1 MNNWFKKNGIH
12 IAVILFFI
20 AICFVYLTPAFQG
33 KVLVQHDVSQ
43 AEAMQKEIMAF
54 KEKDGKAPLWTNAMF
69 GGMPAYQIWTN
80 YPKNVT
86 TYIVSG
92 YKALFP
98 NPVDLVLLYL
108 LGSYFLFNVLLSRIK
123 DLSRFAIIALSV
135 SGAIAFAFS
144 SYNFIIIEAGHNNKA
159 FAIGLFAPILAGI
172 LLAFR
177 GNFWLGSGVTALF
190 LSLGIR
196 ANHIQM
202 IYYLFI
208 ALLLLVI
215 IELYNAYKNK
225 TLPVFFKSIGFLTV
239 AVLISVAVN
248 ASMLWTTYEYGQL
261 SIRGKSNLKTEAKEA
276 SNGLDKEY
284 AYQWSQGVGEC
295 ITFLIPN
302 AYGGAS
308 TPSLTGDSH
317 VAKSLTSRGID
328 SNQATG
334 FAQQMP
340 TYWGPKPFTSGPWYF
355 GAIVFFLFIYGL
367 FVVKSKL
374 KWWLL
379 SATIL
384 SLFLSFG
391 KNFDLISN
399 LFFDYFPLYNKFRAV
414 ESILVIAS
422 LCIPILAIMAVA
434 ETLKTKADKQWL
446 LSKLK
451 LSGYIVGGLL
461 IALWLI
467 PSLLFDFK
475 AGNHQDFIAQ
485 LTQVTGDGSFAN
497 SIAQALIQDRIAMF
511 KADALR
517 SLGFVIF
524 AFAMLWLMISK
535 KLNINAILV
544 LLGVFVLADLWTV
557 DKRYLNDEKFVNKSI
572 ISQQW
577 KAREVDD
584 FILRDKD
591 PNFRVLDL
599 SIPTFSSANA
609 TFFHKTVGGYHA
621 AKLQR
626 FQEVI
631 EKQFSGSI
639 NQDVLDM
646 LNTKYF
652 ITTGGEDGQNVS
664 MKINQTACGHAWFV
678 DNIQF
683 VKDNDEEMI
692 GISSFDPKKE
702 AIVNEEFKDRLDLD
716 KLGTSANAQIKLVSY
731 HPDHLKYEY
740 TSGKKAVAVFSEI
753 WYTKGWKMYVDGEEQ
768 PYIRANYILRA
779 AELPAGNHT
788 VEWKFEP
795 TSYYTGENISLAGSV
810 LLLLTLAFAVI
821 RERKTTK
828 LTEEQGPDKKL

>member
-1 MNNWFKKNGIH
+1 MNHWFKRNGIH
-12 IAVILFFI
+12 IAIILFFV
-20 AICFVYLTPAFQG
+20 AICFVYFTPAFQG
-33 KVLVQHDVSQ
+33 KLLVQHDVSQ
-43 AEAMQKEIMAF
+43 AGAMQKEIMAF
-54 KEKDGKAPLWTNAMF
+54 KEKDGKAPLWTNSMF
-69 GGMPAYQIWTN
+69 GGMPAYQIWTT
-80 YPKNVT
+80 YPKNIT
-86 TYIVSG
+86 TYLLSG
-92 YKALFP
+92 FKALFP
-98 NPVDLVLLYL
+98 NPVDLVMLYL
-108 LGSYFLFNVLLSRIK
+108 IGAYFFFNVLLAKVKGINKYSLIT
-123 DLSRFAIIALSV
+123 LSV
-135 SGAIAFAFS
+135 VGALAFAFS

-159 FAIGLFAPILAGI
+159 LAIGFFAPILAGI

-177 GNFWLGSGVTALF
+177 GNLWLGTGITALA
-190 LSLGIR
+190 LSLVLR

-202 IYYLFI
+202 TYYLLI
-208 ALLLLVI
+208 AVVLLVI
-215 IELYNAYKNK
+215 IEFYSAIKNK
-225 TLPVFFKSIGFLTV
+225 ALPLFWKSIAYLAV
-239 AVLISVAVN
+239 AVVISVAVN

-261 SIRGKSNLKTEAKEA
+261 SIRGKSNLKADAKEV
-276 SNGLDKEY
+276 SNGLEKEY

-308 TPSLTGDSH
+308 TQSLTSESH
-317 VAKSLTSRGID
+317 VAKALTSRGVD
-328 SNQATG
+328 ASQAVG

-355 GAIVFFLFIYGL
+355 GAIIFFLFVYGL

-384 SLFLSFG
+384 SLLLSFG

-399 LFFDYFPLYNKFRAV
+399 LFFDFVPLYNKFRAV
-414 ESILVIAS
+414 ESMLVIAS
-422 LCIPILAIMAVA
+422 LCFPILAIMAIA
-434 ETLKTKADKQWL
+434 ETLKPENDKQWL

-451 LSGYIVGGLL
+451 LSGYIVGGVLL
-461 IALWLI
+461 VLWIA
-467 PSLLFDFK
+467 PSILFGFQAD
-475 AGNHQDFIAQ
+475 NHQDFIGQ

-497 SIAQALIQDRIAMF
+497 SIAQALIEDRTAMF

-517 SLGFVIF
+517 SLGLVIF
-524 AFAMLWLMISK
+524 GFAMIWLLISK
-535 KLNINAILV
+535 KLNANTVIIALGFFIL
-544 LLGVFVLADLWTV
+544 GDLWAV
-557 DKRYLNDEKFVNKSI
+557 DKRYLNNEKFVTKAVM
-572 ISQQW
+572 SQQW
-577 KAREVDD
+577 KSREVDD

-591 PNFRVLDL
+591 PDFRVLDL
-599 SIPTFSSANA
+599 TIPTFSSANA
-609 TFFHKTVGGYHA
+609 TYFHKTVGGYHA
-621 AKLQR
+621 AKLKR

-631 EKQFSGSI
+631 EKQFSGSL

-652 ITTGGEDGQNVS
+652 ITAGQDGQNVS

-683 VKDNDEEMI
+683 VKDNDEEMV

-702 AIVNEEFKDRLDLD
+702 AIVNDEFKNNLDL
-716 KLGTSANAQIKLVSY
+716 KNLGTSGNAKIELVNY

-740 TSGKKAVAVFSEI
+740 SIGKKAVAIFSEI
-753 WYTKGWKMYVDGEEQ
+753 WYPKGWKMYVDGEEQ

-795 TSYYTGENISLAGSV
+795 KSYYFGENISLIGSV
-810 LLLLTLAFAVI
+810 LLSLILAFAI
-821 RERKTTK
+821 FKQK
-828 LTEEQGPDKKL
+828 SQKQKA